1 MYELIILSILMRE
14 PAHGYLIA
22 SIINDIIGPYAK
34 ISNGRLYPLLS
45 KLEEL
50 GMIVTV
56 DQTFKTSRGERNVRS
71 YEITEEGRERFHELM
86 MDTTSNPGEYR
97 QIFLQKVAVLRFL
110 KPAERLY
117 LIDHYINYC
126 QAHILHLIAEGE
138 DLQVG
143 KHLSPAH
150 LSATLKVMQH
160 LIDQWRLELEWV
172 RSLRE
177 EEITQS
183 GDRDSAWTA
192 AHLDNGITS

>member
-1 MYELIILSILMRE
+1 MYELIVLSLLIRW
-14 PAHGYLIA
+14 PAHGYMIA
-22 SIINDIIGPYAK
+22 KIINDMIGPYARM
-34 ISNGRLYPLLS
+34 SNGRLYPLLAQ
-45 KLEEL
+45 LEAQ
-50 GMIVTV
+50 GMIVAV
-56 DQTFKTSRGERNVRS
+56 QADGQSEKGRRNQQN
-71 YEITEEGRERFHELM
+71 YQITDEGRVRFHVLM

-97 QIFLQKVAVLRFL
+97 QVFLQKVPTLRYL

-126 QAHILHLIAEGE
+126 QAHILHLTAEGE

-177 EEITQS
+177 EEINRSEDT
-183 GDRDSAWTA
+183 DSAWSA